1 VAIAYA
7 LFWSGGK
14 DSTLALHRA
23 RAAGLEVRYL
33 VNLYEGTSGRVRFH
47 GVRAELIRAQAAS
60 LGITLIQRHTHPDPF
75 EPVFEQVLDELGSRG
90 VEGVL
95 FGNIHLADVRAWYE
109 ARTTRRGLVHRELL
123 WGEPPGRLVR
133 EFIRAGYRAVVTAVD
148 LARGDASWVG
158 RELDEGFIQAV
169 EAFGADPCGE
179 FGEYHTFAFQGPLFR
194 HPVPFTL
201 GERVERDGHLFVDL
215 VPAGG

>member
-1 VAIAYA
+1 MAVTYA

-14 DSTLALHRA
+14 DSTFALHRA
-23 RAAGLEVRYL
+23 CGAGMEVCYL
-33 VNLYEGTSGRVRFH
+33 VNIYEGRSGRVRFH
-47 GVRAELIRAQAAS
+47 GVRAELIRAQAAA
-60 LGITLIQRHTHPDPF
+60 LGIPLLQRHTHPDPF
-75 EPVFEQVLDELGSRG
+75 EPVFEQVLDELRSGG

-109 ARTTRRGLVHRELL
+109 ARTTRRGFLHRELL
-123 WGEPPGRLVR
+123 WGEPPGQLVR
-133 EFIRAGYRAVVTAVD
+133 QFLQAGYRAVVTAVD

-158 RELDEGFIQAV
+158 RELDEGLVEAV

-179 FGEYHTFAFQGPLFR
+179 FGEYHTFVFQGPLFQ

-201 GERVERDGHLFVDL
+201 GERVERDAHLFVDL
-215 VPAGG
+215 VPAEG